1 MSDHDDS
8 LIDRVKNA
16 FGRRA
21 DDGGGASGT
30 FEQDPD
36 DAGGLGHNPGPVGSA
51 RYEHGTSPAE
61 IGGTDH
67 DPGGDLDTTRDDVGA
82 TEFGGAYGR
91 DRPPL
96 PTDAAWDRGEASP
109 NVGRSGNER

>member
-1 MSDHDDS
+1 MPDHDDS

-16 FGRRA
+16 FGGRRPE
-21 DDGGGASGT
+21 DGGGASGS

-36 DAGGLGHNPGPVGSA
+36 DPGGLGHNPGPPGSA

-61 IGGTDH
+61 IGGPDH
-67 DPGGDLDTTRDDVGA
+67 DPEGDLDTTRDDVRA
-82 TEFGGAYGR
+82 TEFGGAYGQ

-96 PTDAAWDRGEASP
+96 PTDAAWDRGEAP
-109 NVGRSGNER
+109 PEDVRRD